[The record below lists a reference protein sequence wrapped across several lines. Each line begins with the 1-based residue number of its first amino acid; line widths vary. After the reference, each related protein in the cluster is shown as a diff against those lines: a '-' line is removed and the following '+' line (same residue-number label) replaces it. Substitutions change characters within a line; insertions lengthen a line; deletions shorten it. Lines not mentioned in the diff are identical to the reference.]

1 MTEEEKIIQDL
12 LAKGN
17 KQVVEWITKLEVED
31 LYQLLAQNIPY
42 KKIMELIKEFKKDF
56 ELKNEEW

>member
-17 KQVVEWITKLEVED
+17 KQVVEWITKLDVED
-31 LYQLLAQNIPY
+31 LYQLLAQNISY
-42 KKIMELIKEFKKDF
+42 KKIIELIKEFKKDF
-56 ELKNEEW
+56 EQKNDEW

>member
-17 KQVVEWITKLEVED
+17 KQVVEWITKLDVED
-31 LYQLLAQNIPY
+31 LYQLLAQNITY
-42 KKIMELIKEFKKDF
+42 KKIIELIKEFKKDF
-56 ELKNEEW
+56 EQEEDEW